1 MMQRAIFSYLLG
13 LTSFGLLACGSDSDD
28 TSVPDDRVSS
38 MTLRLAAE
46 PTERLIGVAL
56 ATRKLMNPSYADA
69 AREFSF
75 VTPENE
81 LKWDSVEH
89 EPGVFTFEN
98 ADTTLAFVEQNGM
111 QMRGH
116 TLVWHS
122 QLADW
127 VKQLTTREEVLAAME
142 RHISEVVGHYKGRI
156 RAWDVV
162 NEAFTD
168 GMMPRLR
175 GSDPN
180 DADPMANAGT
190 NGPDSIFRRLI
201 GEDYIDRAFIAAKAA
216 DPDALLFYND
226 YNAEG
231 AGAKSDAIFAMVSGM
246 LARGVPIDGVG
257 LQMHI
262 NTAPDNRSPEQIASN
277 MQRLADLGLQIHVTE
292 LDVSL
297 CGDQPI
303 EERRTLQQAR
313 WAGIV
318 ETCLE
323 QPQCSAVTT
332 WGVSDGDSW
341 RDQECNGG
349 RSEPLLFDANYQR
362 KEAYFAVFDTLM
374 AHAPARPATAP
385 ARSTESPGGP
395 GGY

>member
-1 MMQRAIFSYLLG
+1 
-13 LTSFGLLACGSDSDD
+13 
-28 TSVPDDRVSS
+28 
-38 MTLRLAAE
+38 
-46 PTERLIGVAL
+46 LIGVAL
-56 ATRKLMNPSYADA
+56 ATRKLMNPSYAGA
-69 AREFSF
+69 AREFNF

-81 LKWDSVEH
+81 LKWNSVER

-156 RAWDVV
+156 EAWDVV

-168 GMMPRLR
+168 GMMPRPR
-175 GSDPN
+175 GGDPN
-180 DADPMANAGT
+180 DTSEANAMANAGT
-190 NGPDSIFRRLI
+190 NGPDSVFRRLI

-231 AGAKSDAIFAMVSGM
+231 SGAKSDAIFAMLSDMV
-246 LARGVPIDGVG
+246 ARGVPIDGVG
-257 LQMHI
+257 LQMHV
-262 NTAPDNRSPEQIASN
+262 NTAPDNRAPEQIASN

-292 LDVSL
+292 LDVAL

-303 EERRTLQQAR
+303 EERRALQQAR
-313 WAGIV
+313 LAGIV
-318 ETCLE
+318 QTCLE
-323 QPQCSAVTT
+323 QPKCSAITL
-332 WGVSDGDSW
+332 WGVGDPDSW
-341 RDQECNGG
+341 RDRECNGG

-362 KEAYFAVFDTLM
+362 KEAYYSVFDALM
-374 AHAPARPATAP
+374 EHAPATPAVTPAP
-385 ARSTESPGGP
+385 NRDTPVGP
-395 GGY
+395 GTY